1 MNQYLLQKAKVQFSR
16 PLISDLT
23 GTLEQELTAELFPN
37 KGKVAIA
44 VGSRGIHNIA
54 KIVKNTVTL
63 LKTFG
68 ISPFIVPA
76 MGSHGGA
83 TADGQQRLLSSYHI
97 TESEM
102 GCPILSSM
110 EVVELDHG
118 GLSHP
123 LYMDRNAFEADG
135 VVLINRI
142 KPHTD
147 FHGTYESGLAKMA
160 VIGLGK
166 ERQASILHEYGVQGL
181 RDLMPK
187 AAARILALGKIVAG
201 IAIVENAYDETAHLE
216 VIPAGRIL
224 SREPALLEEAR
235 KNMPR
240 LPLDEIDVLIVDEL
254 GKNISGSGMDT
265 NIIGRIR
272 IPGELEPEKPKV
284 RSLLVNDLTPES
296 HGNATGMGLADV
308 ITQKFFHKIDF
319 PITYKNIITSSFLE
333 RGKLPVTSQTA
344 RDGFAIALR
353 SCGFLPLNSERIIR
367 IRNTLAL
374 SEIYISKAVIKA
386 LSGRKDVTIFDEPVE
401 LFDAAGELN
410 RF

>member
-1 MNQYLLQKAKVQFSR
+1 MNQYLLHKAKVQFSR
-16 PLISDLT
+16 PLLSDLT
-23 GTLEQELTAELFPN
+23 GTLERQLTAELFPN
-37 KGKVAIA
+37 KRKVAIA

-54 KIVKNTVTL
+54 EIVKTTVTR

-83 TADGQQRLLSSYHI
+83 TADGQRLLLSSYRI

-110 EVVELDHG
+110 EVVELDPG

-166 ERQASILHEYGVQGL
+166 ERQASILHEYGVHGL

-201 IAIVENAYDETAHLE
+201 MAIIENAYDETAHLE

-272 IPGELEPEKPKV
+272 IPGELEPEKPRV
-284 RSLLVNDLTPES
+284 RSLLVNDLTAES

-333 RGKLPVTSQTA
+333 RGKLPVISQTA

-410 RF
+410 PF